1 MTQDAANSTMRMKK
15 RALTTTSL
23 GDNCSRIRVLE
34 MSDLIFYTNLEFLD
48 KKDLTAKSRTF
59 LNLLSLLSA

>member
-1 MTQDAANSTMRMKK
+1 MTQDAVNSTVSMKK
-15 RALTTTSL
+15 RDLTITCLS
-23 GDNCSRIRVLE
+23 DNCSRIRVLE